1 MLSMHSLHSLV
12 IMASWHCLVPLVS
25 GQTEPWMRT
34 PPPPPMPPGATA
46 DSFVRQS
53 WMSDDYGYSRY
64 GGKALLLR
72 FELRGSAALAS
83 PPARITSWGPTH
95 CSVRPDD
102 SRLTPFDRFRE
113 RMQQARRILRGR
125 RRICGWH

>member
-64 GGKALLLR
+64 GGKAVMRQSADPNSTAPKPSVKKWLR
-72 FELRGSAALAS
+72 ADEPEPVPGWRRCKKPPEPRAVCKTCLANS
-83 PPARITSWGPTH
+83 HSFGHKKCDAH
-95 CSVRPDD
+95 
-102 SRLTPFDRFRE
+102 
-113 RMQQARRILRGR
+113 
-125 RRICGWH
+125 